1 MGKLTLKQQKF
12 IDEYIISGNATDAAI
27 KAGYAEKA
35 AYQSGAENLKKPQ
48 IKQAID
54 DRMAILEDQAIA
66 KADEILRV
74 FTKVLRQELTEEETE
89 LNPVTG
95 EFVSIEKK
103 PSIAEVIKAGSELMK
118 RYPTKWELE
127 KLKLEIE
134 KLKAQ
139 VVGDE
144 EQEDKL
150 VAFTKALGEVLDDR

>member
-1 MGKLTLKQQKF
+1 
-12 IDEYIISGNATDAAI
+12 
-27 KAGYAEKA
+27 
-35 AYQSGAENLKKPQ
+35 
-48 IKQAID
+48 
-54 DRMAILEDQAIA
+54 
-66 KADEILRV
+66 
-74 FTKVLRQELTEEETE
+74 
-89 LNPVTG
+89 
-95 EFVSIEKK
+95 
-103 PSIAEVIKAGSELMK
+103 MK